1 MKGCLRS
8 KRLLPAVVEFP
19 TSGSLPAQRKGALE
33 ALHWGVPAVAQGVTN
48 PTSIYEDVGS
58 IPVALSCD
66 VGHRHG
72 LDPMLLWL
80 WCRPAAAA
88 LI

>member
-48 PTSIYEDVGS
+48 PTSQTRLG
-58 IPVALSCD
+58 PHVA
-66 VGHRHG
+66 V
-72 LDPMLLWL
+72 
-80 WCRPAAAA
+80 AVV
-88 LI
+88 